1 LRISPR
7 IIEERTVLIERMAA
21 DASSNGRLAAEND
34 LRKKVDECLRE
45 VAHRSGQLAL
55 RPTNLLEHEA
65 RKLGVGLPDPHRL
78 HQSFVVHEHRQI
90 LHRRIIFA
98 AFN

>member
-34 LRKKVDECLRE
+34 LRKKVDELRGYAE
-45 VAHRSGQLAL
+45 LVRS
-55 RPTNLLEHEA
+55 
-65 RKLGVGLPDPHRL
+65 
-78 HQSFVVHEHRQI
+78 VV
-90 LHRRIIFA
+90 L
-98 AFN
+98 